1 MKILKY
7 GSNKN
12 RMKLSHIPA
21 LDLSATRIQ
30 EPIIHGKDYKS
41 RSSKYIPSS
50 ERKKQKRNKAAG
62 KEDDEEEVKRL
73 ELGKLDDQA
82 LKKKSMRLD

>member
-30 EPIIHGKDYKS
+30 EPIIHGKDFKA

-50 ERKKQKRNKAAG
+50 ERKKNKRNKAAG